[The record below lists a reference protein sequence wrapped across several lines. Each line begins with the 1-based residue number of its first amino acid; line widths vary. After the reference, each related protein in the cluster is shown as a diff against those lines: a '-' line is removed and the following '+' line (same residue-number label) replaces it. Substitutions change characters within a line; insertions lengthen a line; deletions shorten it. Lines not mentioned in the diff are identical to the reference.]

1 MIEKFHHLLKPIR
14 DLEQNWSV
22 DLAEELTQALQSLS
36 EQMITF
42 GQNGDKIIDF
52 SKAALIIQ
60 GSAHVYSKKV
70 PHQATSAVIFKRVAH
85 YKTAT
90 FRMVQ
95 QRCLLR
101 AVQS

>member
-70 PHQATSAVIFKRVAH
+70 PHQATSSKRVAH
-85 YKTAT
+85 FKTAS
-90 FRMVQ
+90 FRMIQ

>member
-70 PHQATSAVIFKRVAH
+70 PHQVTPCIKQH
-85 YKTAT
+85 
-90 FRMVQ
+90 
-95 QRCLLR
+95 LLKE
-101 AVQS
+101 